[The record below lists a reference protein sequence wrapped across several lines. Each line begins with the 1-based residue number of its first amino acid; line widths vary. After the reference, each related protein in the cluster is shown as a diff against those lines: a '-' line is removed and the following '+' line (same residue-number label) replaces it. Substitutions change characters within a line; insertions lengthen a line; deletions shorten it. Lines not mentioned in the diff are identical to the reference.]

1 AISGSVILNHI
12 GQPALS
18 ALWQACAKEELSG
31 AARLAAVHVA
41 LRIDSAAS
49 RERPEILG
57 GIPILIRL
65 LGGAPRG
72 QRAPAAEARKNIAPA
87 ARDALPVLRKRLEL
101 PADGVDTQGISRDYV
116 RRTAEEAI
124 AKI

>member
-1 AISGSVILNHI
+1 I

-49 RERPEILG
+49 RERPEILAA
-57 GIPILIRL
+57 IPLLIRFL
-65 LGGAPRG
+65 DGATFRQQG
-72 QRAPAAEARKNIAPA
+72 QAAEALKNIGPA

-124 AKI
+124 AKIEGR